1 MSSER
6 KFLIEP
12 VSRPDGSLLSITDEG
27 DFVEV
32 SMDTLKG
39 GYSKDDVRT
48 LVQGDFEAGLFII
61 GRAYFEAIEAK
72 ISDRV
77 IFGEQLD
84 EIHKR

>member
-1 MSSER
+1 MSTER
-6 KFLIEP
+6 TFLVEP
-12 VSRPDGSLLSITDEG
+12 VHRPDGSLLSITDQG

-32 SMDTLKG
+32 SMNTLKG

-48 LVQGDFEAGLFII
+48 LGQGDFEAGLFII
-61 GRAYFEAIEAK
+61 GRAYFEATDAK

-77 IFGEQLD
+77 LFGEQLD